1 MSGATT
7 NAKGVLRRKVM
18 KALRDRDDALPA
30 AEVARLAG
38 CGTQQA
44 ASVLEALMVNG
55 LTTCIATR
63 SKGRVRRLW
72 RLTDAGVYATSA
84 AVGKAS

>member
-1 MSGATT
+1 MTGAVK
-7 NAKGVLRRKVM
+7 NEEGVLRRKVM
-18 KALRDRDDALPA
+18 KALLDRDDALTA

-38 CGTQQA
+38 CGTQRA
-44 ASVLEALMVNG
+44 TSVLEALMVNG